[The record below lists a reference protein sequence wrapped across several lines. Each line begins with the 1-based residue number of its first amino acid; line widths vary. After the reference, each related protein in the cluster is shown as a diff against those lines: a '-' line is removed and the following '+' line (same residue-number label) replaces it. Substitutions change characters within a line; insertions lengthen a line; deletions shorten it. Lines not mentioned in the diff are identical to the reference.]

1 MDRVALR
8 IGQKQTGARTD
19 KKIKMNCACELKT
32 YSIGHQ
38 GTESVGC
45 GNANESH
52 CKTLFG
58 LPAQLN
64 SQRLKSA
71 N

>member
-1 MDRVALR
+1 M
-8 IGQKQTGARTD
+8 
-19 KKIKMNCACELKT
+19 KI
-32 YSIGHQ
+32 YSIGQQ
-38 GTESVGC
+38 GTESLGC

-64 SQRLKSA
+64 SQLKGIS
-71 N
+71 NPKVSTGRGKDLDTLF

>member
-1 MDRVALR
+1 MIYSL
-8 IGQKQTGARTD
+8 GQT
-19 KKIKMNCACELKT
+19 
-32 YSIGHQ
+32 

-58 LPAQLN
+58 LPA
-64 SQRLKSA
+64 RLTADPEKDRKFKLGEV
-71 N
+71 

>member
-1 MDRVALR
+1 MNF
-8 IGQKQTGARTD
+8 
-19 KKIKMNCACELKT
+19 KI
-32 YSIGHQ
+32 YSIGQQ

-58 LPAQLN
+58 LPAQYTAAPEKDRKN
-64 SQRLKSA
+64 
-71 N
+71 NGEV

>member
-1 MDRVALR
+1 MKRYTR
-8 IGQKQTGARTD
+8 SG
-19 KKIKMNCACELKT
+19 IK
-32 YSIGHQ
+32 

-71 N
+71 IYKMGRCNWPPLK